1 MAAAM
6 DPRAGQPQRP
16 PGWSA
21 RVLAPLA
28 LLAMLVVVIVVI
40 SASVGDDDGGED
52 RRPRAD
58 RSQAGCE
65 PTAEGEAARSDG
77 YYVLQP
83 ADDLTSIADITC
95 IEVEELQR
103 LNPNLDPQ
111 LLPQGGCV
119 DLRTDGCK
127 ALAEG

>member
-6 DPRAGQPQRP
+6 GAP
-16 PGWSA
+16 PGQSQRSPSLTA
-21 RVLAPLA
+21 RVIAPVA
-28 LLAMLVVVIVVI
+28 LVAMAIVVIVVI
-40 SASVGDDDGGED
+40 SGSVGDDGEEGRRD
-52 RRPRAD
+52 RPERTE
-58 RSQAGCE
+58 AGCQ
-65 PTAEGEAARSDG
+65 PTPEGELARSDG

-95 IEVEELQR
+95 ISVEQLQQ